1 MYWVAEMIE
10 FVLTNAEKIDSAA
23 VDRGGAVT
31 VTYRTKAGQRE
42 EKRIRHPK
50 KWVSMA
56 RDVRGYC
63 EQNETSYKEFFQSR
77 YDMCEEWRDACKRL
91 GISKD
96 TYYAMRA
103 DVLRMG
109 ELYAVY
115 RGAVAPMDCR
125 I

>member
-1 MYWVAEMIE
+1 M
-10 FVLTNAEKIDSAA
+10 LTNAEKIDSAA

-63 EQNETSYKEFFQSR
+63 EQNEPSYKDFFQSR
-77 YDMCEEWRDACKRL
+77 YDMCGGGEMLVSDL

-109 ELYAVY
+109 ELYVVY
-115 RGAVAPMDCR
+115 RGAADR
-125 I
+125 

>member
-10 FVLTNAEKIDSAA
+10 FVLTNTEKIDSAA

-63 EQNETSYKEFFQSR
+63 DQSEQHKDFFKSR
-77 YDMCEEWRDACKRL
+77 YELREEWRDGCRRL

-103 DVLRMG
+103 DILRMG

>member
-31 VTYRTKAGQRE
+31 VAYRTKTGQRE
-42 EKRIRHPK
+42 EKRIRHPQ

-63 EQNETSYKEFFQSR
+63 DQSEQHKDFFKSR
-77 YDMCEEWRDACKRL
+77 YELREEWRDACRRL

-103 DVLRMG
+103 DILRMG